1 MNFWLK
7 AVPVFTLCL
16 ILLSG
21 TSSPELMATERPNI
35 VLVMADD
42 QGWGDVGFRD
52 HPHLK
57 TPVMDEMAKNG
68 IRFDRFYAA
77 APVCSPTRGSV
88 MTGRHPNRFGCFSW
102 GHPLREKE
110 KTVAEYLQQAGYTT
124 GHFGK
129 WHLGSIEAGE
139 ATNPGRSGFDRWV
152 SAPNFYENHPLL
164 SDQGKVI
171 QTQGESSQVTVD
183 LALSFIRQAVQD
195 DQPFFAVVWFGSPH
209 SPHEAL
215 EEFREPYSDLAVAQ
229 QQFLGEIAGMDR
241 ALGELRSGLR
251 DLQVADNTLL
261 WYSSDN
267 GALPVGRTGGL
278 RGKKSQLWEGGI
290 RVPAMIEWPNRFP
303 EHQSNSVPCTTSD
316 ILPTLLE
323 VAGVEP
329 DSRYPLDGQSL
340 LPLLDGKDHP
350 RDRGLGFW
358 VHPTPGIRTP
368 SQEILSALKL
378 EQEGET
384 LQESQQKVETV
395 AKSNYPED
403 RFPGRAAWM
412 TGEWKL
418 LKIPVRKNRD
428 KFTYQLYHIDTDP
441 AEERDVASWNTER
454 VDTMRAALEAWQKS
468 VVRSLNG
475 RDYD

>member
-1 MNFWLK
+1 MNVLLK
-7 AVPVFTLCL
+7 AVALLALYLT
-16 ILLSG
+16 LLSAG
-21 TSSPELMATERPNI
+21 SEPRALAAELPNI

-57 TPVMDEMAKNG
+57 TPVMDEMAAKG

-102 GHPLREKE
+102 GHPIREQE
-110 KTVAEYLQQAGYTT
+110 KTIAEYLQNAGYTT

-139 ATNPGRSGFDRWV
+139 ATSPGQSGFDRWV

-171 QTQGESSQVTVD
+171 QTEGESSQVTVD
-183 LALSFIRQAVQD
+183 LALSFIRAAVKN

-209 SPHEAL
+209 APHQAL
-215 EEFREPYSDLAVAQ
+215 EQLREPYADLPVAQ
-229 QQFLGEIAGMDR
+229 QHFLGEIAGMDH
-241 ALGELRSGLR
+241 ALGELRRELR
-251 DLQVADNTLL
+251 ELQVADNTLL
-261 WYSSDN
+261 WYCSDN

-290 RVPAMIEWPNRFP
+290 RVPAMIEWPGRFP
-303 EHQSNSVPCTTSD
+303 QHQSNTVPCTTSD

-323 VAGVEP
+323 VAGLKP
-329 DSRYPLDGQSL
+329 DPNLPLDGQSL
-340 LPLLDGKDHP
+340 LPLLEGKDFS
-350 RDRGLGFW
+350 RDRGHGFW

-368 SQEILSALKL
+368 SQEILAALKL
-378 EQEGET
+378 QQEGET
-384 LQESQQKVETV
+384 PDENRRKVETAAR
-395 AKSNYPED
+395 AKYPED
-403 RFPGRAAWM
+403 HFPGKAAWIA
-412 TGEWKL
+412 GEWKL
-418 LKIPVRKNRD
+418 HRIPAGKEGD
-428 KFTYQLYHIDTDP
+428 GFTYQLYHIDTDP
-441 AEERDVASWNTER
+441 AEQRDVASWNAER
-454 VDTMRAALEAWQKS
+454 VDTMRASLEAWQES

-475 RDYD
+475 GDYD